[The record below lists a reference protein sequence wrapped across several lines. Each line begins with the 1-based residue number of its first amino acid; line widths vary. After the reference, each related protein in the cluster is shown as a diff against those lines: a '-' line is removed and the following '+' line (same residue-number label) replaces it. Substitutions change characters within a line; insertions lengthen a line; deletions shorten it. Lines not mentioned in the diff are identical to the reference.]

1 MDMDNRINHNKISNT
16 QFGGIKPKANEVKN
30 MDELIKKMVAD
41 LLARA
46 EREVPEYGDF
56 KIVYEQFKNPD
67 KSMVATDFMLK
78 ITKPPKN
85 IEGHEKKRYLELV
98 AYNLPS
104 PYIAEKVIG
113 HGTKEEILAQL
124 KDEGLNAKI
133 KEKLIQLSKDL
144 EDI

>member
-1 MDMDNRINHNKISNT
+1 MNNKISQNKINNINF
-16 QFGGIKPKANEVKN
+16 QGIKPKASEVKS

-67 KSMVATDFMLK
+67 KGLFATDFMLK

-104 PYIAEKVIG
+104 PYVAEKVIG
-113 HGTKEEILAQL
+113 HGGKEDILAKL
-124 KDEGLNAKI
+124 KEPDLCEKI
-133 KEKLIQLSKDL
+133 KEKLIQLSRDL

>member
-1 MDMDNRINHNKISNT
+1 MDNKINQNRIDNT
-16 QFGGIKPKANEVKN
+16 NFGGIKPKASEVKK

-56 KIVYEQFKNPD
+56 KIVYEEFKNPD
-67 KSMVATDFMLK
+67 KNLIATDFMLK

-85 IEGHEKKRYLELV
+85 VEGHEKKRYLELV

-104 PYIAEKVIG
+104 PYIAEKLLEI
-113 HGTKEEILAQL
+113 GTKDKILAKL
-124 KDEGLNAKI
+124 KENNLADII

-144 EDI
+144 ENI

>member
-1 MDMDNRINHNKISNT
+1 MDNRINQNRTNNIN
-16 QFGGIKPKANEVKN
+16 FGGIKPKPSEVKN

-46 EREVPEYGDF
+46 EREVPEDGDF
-56 KIVYEQFKNPD
+56 KIVYEQFQNPD
-67 KSMVATDFMLK
+67 KNLIATDFMLK

-113 HGTKEEILAQL
+113 RGSKEEILAKL
-124 KDEGLNAKI
+124 KEDGLCEQI
-133 KEKLIQLSKDL
+133 KEKLIGLSKDL

>member
-1 MDMDNRINHNKISNT
+1 MDNRINHNRIDKT
-16 QFGGIKPKANEVKN
+16 QFGGIKPKASEVRN

-46 EREVPEYGDF
+46 EREVPEYGEF
-56 KIVYEQFKNPD
+56 KIVYEEFKNPD
-67 KSMVATDFMLK
+67 KSLFATDFMLK
-78 ITKPPKN
+78 ITKPPKEV
-85 IEGHEKKRYLELV
+85 EGHEKKRYLELV

-113 HGTKEEILAQL
+113 HGTKEDILNKL
-124 KDEGLNAKI
+124 KEEDLCSVI
-133 KEKLIQLSKDL
+133 KEKLVKLSKDL

>member
-1 MDMDNRINHNKISNT
+1 MNNKIN
-16 QFGGIKPKANEVKN
+16 QNNINNINFNGIKPKAKEVMN

-41 LLARA
+41 ILPRA

-67 KSMVATDFMLK
+67 KSLIATDFMIK

-113 HGTKEEILAQL
+113 HGTKQDIIAKL
-124 KDEGLNAKI
+124 KESNLCETI
-133 KEKLIQLSKDL
+133 KEKFIQLSKDL

>member
-1 MDMDNRINHNKISNT
+1 MDNKINHNRVNKINFS
-16 QFGGIKPKANEVKN
+16 GIKPKANEVKN

-56 KIVYEQFKNPD
+56 KIVYEEFKNPD
-67 KSMVATDFMLK
+67 KSLFATDFMLK
-78 ITKPPKN
+78 ITKPPKE
-85 IEGHEKKRYLELV
+85 IEGHEKQRYLELV
-98 AYNLPS
+98 AYNVPS

-113 HGTKEEILAQL
+113 RGNKEEILAQL
-124 KDEGLNAKI
+124 KDNELCTKI
-133 KEKLIQLSKDL
+133 KEKLIQLSRDL

>member
-1 MDMDNRINHNKISNT
+1 MDNRINHNKIANT
-16 QFGGIKPKANEVKN
+16 QFSGVKPKMNEVKN

-46 EREVPEYGDF
+46 EREVPEYGEF
-56 KIVYEQFKNPD
+56 KIVHEEFKNPD
-67 KSMVATDFMLK
+67 KSLLATDFMLK

-113 HGTKEEILAQL
+113 HGNKEEILAKL
-124 KDEGLNAKI
+124 KESDLCQKI
-133 KEKLIQLSKDL
+133 KEKLVQLSREL